1 MIHQNIEMNNKEKI
15 ELIYQLL
22 KIPKSSNL
30 YSETIEWLIEDERW
44 KSLVIGKSLYS
55 VVSSLQYKRL

>member
-22 KIPKSSNL
+22 KIPKSSNS
-30 YSETIEWLIEDERW
+30 YSQTIEWLIEDERW
-44 KSLVIGKSLYS
+44 KSVVIGKRLYS
-55 VVSSLQYKRL
+55 VVSTVDYKSL